1 MKHLG
6 DSEWMGF
13 FSVPE
18 DPDREVPGLLRVRD
32 HKPVLVVSGE
42 LAPWS
47 QGSIPAV
54 HGLLMGPPH
63 SVTLFDVHVIKQSN
77 SELVDEND
85 VSLVQQTYRADWL
98 VYGALLTKED
108 CVTHAFVH
116 LSGLDAWA
124 QAPVAS
130 LESSRDNAEEQ
141 QELDNLDAPVAGAL
155 PGTVRLT
162 FPGERRLEAH
172 QESVVR
178 RTQLEWSGREAMPLR
193 QVTQHFAVH
202 LQEFF
207 SLVRIDR
214 AVIDR
219 YRVLIADGPEQS
231 LEVDG
236 WMVDDPLEDQRHDGM
251 AARRDESG
259 VQPIANWLERHS
271 SLGRAPGTTASI
283 LARGKYDERFVDAEF
298 TTMVMALEGLHRKL
312 YPRKSGDLTKT
323 QAKTARRVVSRI
335 ITGAEEEGEIN
346 DLMAETLKQRV
357 FNSQLSEP
365 TLDQRIQ
372 DILDDVQPLVPM
384 ICGTAPEA
392 QSLWKKAVKDLRNN
406 YAHGLE
412 KQTEI
417 AQTRVLVASLT
428 VLVAARCLEHV
439 GHSPERLAESI
450 PHTKGGGNVVYWGRT
465 LMPDLYAPGDST
477 SSAGQAAPSNEDTPG
492 AED

>member
-1 MKHLG
+1 MKQL
-6 DSEWMGF
+6 DDNEWLGF
-13 FSVPE
+13 FCLPE
-18 DPDREVPGLLRVRD
+18 DREREVPGLLQV
-32 HKPVLVVSGE
+32 HNHTPTLILSGE

-47 QGSIPAV
+47 QGRIPIV
-54 HGLLMGPPH
+54 HGALMGSPQA
-63 SVTLFDVHVIKQSN
+63 VTLFDVVIQSQAG
-77 SELVDEND
+77 SGVFEND
-85 VSLVQQTYRADWL
+85 VELVQQGLRAAWL
-98 VYGALLTKED
+98 VYGAQLTEKD
-108 CVTHAFVH
+108 RVTHAFVH

-130 LESSRDNAEEQ
+130 LESSRGHAEEQ
-141 QELDNLDAPVAGAL
+141 QEIENLDAPVAGPL

-162 FPGERRLEAH
+162 FPGERRYEAH

-178 RTQLEWSGREAMPLR
+178 RTQLEWTGREAMPLR

-207 SLVRIDR
+207 SLVRMDR

-236 WMVDDPLEDQRHDGM
+236 WMVDDPLGDQRHDGM

-259 VQPIANWLERHS
+259 VQPIATWLERHS
-271 SLGRAPGTTASI
+271 CLGRAPGTTASI
-283 LARGKYDERFVDAEF
+283 LARGKYGERFVDAEF

-312 YPRKSGDLTKT
+312 NPKKSGDLTKA
-323 QAKTARRVVSRI
+323 QARTVRRVISRI
-335 ITGAEEEGEIN
+335 ITRAEEEGDID
-346 DLMAETLKQRV
+346 DLMASFLQEHV
-357 FNSQLSEP
+357 FIGQSSQP

-372 DILDDVQPLVPM
+372 DILDDVRPLVPM

-428 VLVAARCLEHV
+428 VLVAARCLKHV
-439 GHSPERLAESI
+439 GYSPERLAESI
-450 PHTKGGGNVVYWGRT
+450 PHTKGGGNLVYWGRT

-477 SSAGQAAPSNEDTPG
+477 SSADQAAPSDEDTPG
-492 AED
+492 AEN